1 MSIINDEP
9 NFDIDID
16 DELIDD
22 NIEIITIKE
31 DEDIDDIDTDILIL
45 DEEIIENEKIIEDVN
60 CNLKSINFLTK
71 YEKINLLSIRAKQIS
86 NGSKIFVKYNILETP
101 LEIAKRELEQ
111 KKIPFKIKRM
121 YPNGYFEYFKIN

>member
-1 MSIINDEP
+1 MSIIDNEP
-9 NFDIDID
+9 NFDIDD
-16 DELIDD
+16 DLINDE
-22 NIEIITIKE
+22 IEIITIN
-31 DEDIDDIDTDILIL
+31 DDIDDIDTDILIL

-121 YPNGYFEYFKIN
+121 YPNGFFEYFKIN